1 MITIGFVLHPGHD
14 QASELY
20 AVAVEVL
27 RAHGAEAIRLFDRV
41 QADESIAAVVS
52 LGGDGTM
59 LRAVAAALL
68 KNIPVLGVNLGHL
81 GYLAEVE
88 PSEMP
93 SALEWILSGNY
104 ETDDRMLIEA
114 IITRASVTESSGP
127 VYYGLNEVVI
137 ERQGSGHVIRGD
149 VSIDLDFFLHYEADG
164 LIISTATGSTAYNLS
179 SRGPIV
185 APDLRA
191 LVITPIS
198 PHMLFD
204 RSLVLGGNQTVE
216 FVLAPGPSAAL
227 MVDGEVRDAIL
238 PGDRVQVRASL
249 RTARLVRFRHRPF
262 QQIMKQKF
270 RLPDAFLNEHA

>member
-27 RAHGAEAIRLFDRV
+27 RAHGAEAIRLVDRV

-68 KNIPVLGVNLGHL
+68 KDIPVLGVNLGHL

-114 IITRASVTESSGP
+114 ITTRASARESPGP

-227 MVDGEVRDAIL
+227 MVDGEVRDAIH